1 MKTQDMLPWS
11 ALAALPAMVCG
22 YLLALTEVD
31 CVVPRPQSDDAGAHR
46 AGDDLV
52 ASVRT
57 FKRCADIL
65 HSHAE
70 RADLGAR
77 IGALFDEH
85 AWLQSFRCEIDLEW
99 AIGDEGQI
107 YESSTCV
114 VSAIEN
120 VPDATL
126 HADVQDA
133 DGTFEPE
140 AAEAVIE
147 AFFDENGHELAL
159 MLRDGTEAGT
169 WDLSLRRES
178 IAAELAQRRPSGKAI
193 WNALFPDSQGLVSGP
208 TAAPLADAAEPRPP
222 VERHPLALFA
232 EIVQAQLSANGYEV
246 HQGPKGQ
253 DPEQEGRW
261 WFSWSAPGMADVEV
275 GATVDTELEAW
286 LDALQHRLAN
296 SEIPLHLTV

>member
-11 ALAALPAMVCG
+11 ALAALPAVVCG
-22 YLLALTEVD
+22 YLLALTEAD
-31 CVVPRPQSDDAGAHR
+31 CVVERHPSDAAGAAR
-46 AGDDLV
+46 DDGLV
-52 ASVRT
+52 ANVRT

-85 AWLQSFRCEIDLEW
+85 AWLQSFRCQIDLEW

-114 VSAIEN
+114 VSAIAN
-120 VPDATL
+120 VPDAPL
-126 HADVQDA
+126 HAEVQGG
-133 DGTFEPE
+133 DGMFDPE
-140 AAEAVIE
+140 AAEAAIE
-147 AFFDENGHELAL
+147 AFFDEYGHDLAL
-159 MLRDGTEAGT
+159 LLRDGTDAGT

-178 IAAELAQRRPSGKAI
+178 IEAELAQRRPSGKAI
-193 WNALFPDSQGLVSGP
+193 WNALFPDSPGLVSGP
-208 TAAPLADAAEPRPP
+208 TASSVADAVGPRKPI
-222 VERHPLALFA
+222 ERHPLASFA